1 MQVAPLLSSPA
12 VPTFS
17 KFREPP
23 AALSEEWRS
32 WSTANSVSP
41 AELSNAAIRHALAV
55 TRFCS
60 ARSLGCTWAEHHALL
75 DMSRAPYA
83 HLYDQHTVPSEARPD
98 ATSCARLHRPN
109 ASQLLALVRD
119 SQPAVLTG
127 LLDGWP
133 ATRKWTD
140 EYLAA
145 ALGERRVAL
154 SRIQYL
160 GTFDEPEP
168 IERWTGTSSGGGGG
182 ASGEWVIARPAHE
195 TMKFR
200 DALRAIASAGESGL
214 SRYLEYFPLE
224 AFRSPSLLAD
234 LAPPAAAAATAAA
247 DETEARSWART
258 GGGAGSSFGDGDASA
273 APPLRGRGN
282 EEAGSLPLASWLL
295 PRKQLL
301 WLGPENTVTDHTHK
315 EPCTKIA
322 RAGTCSFLP
331 TSQ

>member
-32 WSTANSVSP
+32 WSTANSVSA

-154 SRIQYL
+154 S
-160 GTFDEPEP
+160 
-168 IERWTGTSSGGGGG
+168 
-182 ASGEWVIARPAHE
+182 V
-195 TMKFR
+195 
-200 DALRAIASAGESGL
+200 
-214 SRYLEYFPLE
+214 
-224 AFRSPSLLAD
+224 
-234 LAPPAAAAATAAA
+234 
-247 DETEARSWART
+247 TE
-258 GGGAGSSFGDGDASA
+258 GDS
-273 APPLRGRGN
+273 
-282 EEAGSLPLASWLL
+282 
-295 PRKQLL
+295 
-301 WLGPENTVTDHTHK
+301 
-315 EPCTKIA
+315 
-322 RAGTCSFLP
+322 
-331 TSQ
+331 

>member
-1 MQVAPLLSSPA
+1 MSDCHCAISGPGLCVYVNEQRNGNKFPRTLDKMS
-12 VPTFS
+12 TFS

-32 WSTANSVSP
+32 WSTANSVRP
-41 AELSNAAIRHALAV
+41 ADLSNAAIRHALAV

-83 HLYDQHTVPSEARPD
+83 HLYDHDTVPSEARPG

-154 SRIQYL
+154 S
-160 GTFDEPEP
+160 
-168 IERWTGTSSGGGGG
+168 
-182 ASGEWVIARPAHE
+182 V
-195 TMKFR
+195 
-200 DALRAIASAGESGL
+200 
-214 SRYLEYFPLE
+214 
-224 AFRSPSLLAD
+224 
-234 LAPPAAAAATAAA
+234 
-247 DETEARSWART
+247 TE
-258 GGGAGSSFGDGDASA
+258 GDS
-273 APPLRGRGN
+273 
-282 EEAGSLPLASWLL
+282 
-295 PRKQLL
+295 
-301 WLGPENTVTDHTHK
+301 
-315 EPCTKIA
+315 
-322 RAGTCSFLP
+322 
-331 TSQ
+331 